1 VAFLAKQIMGI
12 LSSQIEIKWVF
23 SLVGVLITLR
33 CSHLQLENMDRI
45 IIVVKNWFDDLC
57 VNCKPHLNFK
67 QYLKT
72 KKSLAKDNYNLM
84 EEHNLF
90 EKLEVDGD

>member
-1 VAFLAKQIMGI
+1 MAFLAKQIMGI